1 MFTRILRYLT
11 THASL
16 PKPARVL
23 LGDTGIS
30 LPLELPPHHCL
41 DQSVQYSMNA
51 SLYLG
56 EIAFA
61 RGRLCTCCNIGID
74 PRRTQAS
81 THEHHDR

>member
-41 DQSVQYSMNA
+41 DQPVQYSMNA
-51 SLYLG
+51 SLCLG
-56 EIAFA
+56 EIALS
-61 RGRLCTCCNIGID
+61 RSRLCARCNISID
-74 PRRTQAS
+74 PCCTQAS